1 MTSDA
6 EIHAQIEQL
15 VSEEHELEGRSSGH
29 AGLSEAEHARLERI
43 KLHLDQAWDLL
54 RQRRAR
60 LEAGL
65 DPDDSSLRDVATVE
79 GYEQ

>member
-15 VSEEHELEGRSSGH
+15 VSEEHELERRGGAN
-29 AGLSEAEHARLERI
+29 AGLSEAEHARLARI

-65 DPDDSSLRDVATVE
+65 DPDDSSLRDAVTVE

>member
-1 MTSDA
+1 MISDA
-6 EIHAQIEQL
+6 ELHAQIEQL
-15 VSEEHELEGRSSGH
+15 VSEEHELERRGGAN
-29 AGLSEAEHARLERI
+29 AGLNEIEHARLAHV
-43 KLHLDQAWDLL
+43 KLQLDQAWDLL

-65 DPDDSSLRDVATVE
+65 DPDYSSLRDVSTVE

>member
-15 VSEEHELEGRSSGH
+15 VSQEHELEQRSATN
-29 AGLSEAEHARLERI
+29 AGLSEAERVRLTRT

-65 DPDDSSLRDVATVE
+65 DPDYSSLRDAATVE